1 MLQVVNIMKAESK
14 EMWRLLLEV
23 TEEEPSVLDSTEKDC
38 CMINKVVLVAPTLKE
53 LFELIRSLGRTY
65 VKRIIRI
72 TKLSVF

>member
-1 MLQVVNIMKAESK
+1 MC
-14 EMWRLLLEV
+14 RLLLEV

-53 LFELIRSLGRTY
+53 LFELLNCLFVIRSLGRTY

-72 TKLSVF
+72 TKLSVL